1 MPRSAAPARPD
12 RPTLATTNTFYR
24 CHPQGGVDFGQAFK
38 TLGLAVGSTI
48 REIRSAYRRLALET
62 HPDRHPDADYSD
74 AEFKRVR
81 EAYETAK
88 DYAAAGAAAGG
99 GGSGE
104 KAEGGR
110 QGGPQGDGEEAEG
123 GRQGGPQGGEAEG
136 GRQGGP
142 QGGGGQGR
150 EGARARP
157 RESPWHPDD
166 EPPYRRRTVEEI
178 LAEKPSF
185 EALLRCFPSGMA
197 PRGIQRQILSEVHK
211 LLLAGARRIVVSAP
225 TGVGKSAVGAALAQY
240 LETSFV
246 VTSTLH
252 LQDQYARDLDWLRP
266 IKGQRNFECL
276 GIAQEGDR
284 HPASS
289 GSGSGS
295 GRLPRIEAS
304 CYAGRHNDCALAVG
318 IAEFCKSTRMVGGP
332 GADAAADEARCPYD
346 LQRYSALRSAH
357 SLWNYATY
365 LQMTHSEKEY
375 EAHRPWLERNVAIF
389 DEAHNAEEAI
399 IDLIG
404 LEVLRAELDECGL
417 EAPSYD
423 LADLHGVMRMLDDI
437 GGEYERMLR
446 EEKRIQAGRAKPDLR
461 RATHLQEKAD
471 KYSMICDEICLN
483 PANFVVNDPEVDADG
498 SFASVLIK
506 PLSVARYAG
515 SVFRTPVQIFMSA
528 TIHKET
534 FCRSMGFQAD
544 EVAFVDTPKSPFP
557 LESRRVEFL
566 DVAALSSKRPEN
578 EEPVIDEI
586 DRLLTRHAGERGLIL
601 TSSRSRCWN
610 ILEGLSEANRV
621 RVRICHASNKG
632 GMTQEQV
639 IDEHSRTP
647 GSVLLSSSLWKGAD
661 LAGDK
666 SRFQIIAKTPYLN
679 YTEKWARRKK
689 AAEPGWAD
697 AYVLTKVLQGMGRS
711 VRSESDHA
719 ITYVLDSN
727 THSLVNKCAGVIP
740 AAYHDALGISR

>member
-1 MPRSAAPARPD
+1 MPARP
-12 RPTLATTNTFYR
+12 PAATNTFYR
-24 CHPQGGVDFGQAFK
+24 SRLPGGVDFGQAFK

-62 HPDRHPDADYSD
+62 HPDRHPGVDYPD
-74 AEFKRVR
+74 DDFKRVR

-88 DYAAAGAAAGG
+88 DYAAAGSAAGAAAGG
-99 GGSGE
+99 GG
-104 KAEGGR
+104 GG
-110 QGGPQGDGEEAEG
+110 GG
-123 GRQGGPQGGEAEG
+123 GGEAEG
-136 GRQGGP
+136 GRQEGP

-150 EGARARP
+150 EGTSARP

-166 EPPYRRRTVEEI
+166 EPPYRRRTVGEI

-185 EALLRCFPSGMA
+185 EALLRCFPSCMA

-246 VTSTLH
+246 VTSTRH
-252 LQDQYARDLDWLRP
+252 LQDQYARDFDWLRS
-266 IKGQRNFECL
+266 IKGQSNFECR
-276 GIAQEGDR
+276 GIAQDESLRPTG
-284 HPASS
+284 H
-289 GSGSGS
+289 GGG
-295 GRLPRIEAS
+295 GGLPRIEAS
-304 CYAGRHNDCALAVG
+304 CYAGRHNECALTVG
-318 IAEFCKSTRMVGGP
+318 IAEFCRSARMVGGP
-332 GADAAADEARCPYD
+332 GADAAGAAHCPYD

-357 SLWNYATY
+357 SLWNYAMY
-365 LQMTHSEKEY
+365 LQMTHSEREY

-389 DEAHNAEEAI
+389 DEAHNAEGHI
-399 IDLIG
+399 LDSIG

-417 EAPSYD
+417 GAPSYD

-437 GGEYERMLR
+437 GAEYERMLR
-446 EEKRIQAGRAKPDLR
+446 EEKRIQAGRARPDLR
-461 RATHLQEKAD
+461 RATHLQQKAD

-506 PLSVARYAG
+506 PLSVGRYAD

-528 TIHKET
+528 TIHRET
-534 FCRSMGFQAD
+534 FCRSMGFQDD

-578 EEPVIDEI
+578 EAPVIDEI

-601 TSSRSRCWN
+601 TSSKSRCRN
-610 ILEGLSEANRV
+610 ILEGLSEANRG

-647 GSVLLSSSLWKGAD
+647 GSVLLSSSLWQGAD

-679 YTEKWARRKK
+679 YTERWVRRKREV
-689 AAEPGWAD
+689 EPGWAD
-697 AYVLTKVLQGMGRS
+697 AHALTRVLQGMGRS

-727 THSLVNKCAGVIP
+727 THSLVNRCAGVVP
-740 AAYHDALGISR
+740 AAYHDALGIGR

>member
-1 MPRSAAPARPD
+1 M
-12 RPTLATTNTFYR
+12 
-24 CHPQGGVDFGQAFK
+24 H
-38 TLGLAVGSTI
+38 
-48 REIRSAYRRLALET
+48 
-62 HPDRHPDADYSD
+62 
-74 AEFKRVR
+74 

-88 DYAAAGAAAGG
+88 GYAAAGSAAAGG
-99 GGSGE
+99 
-104 KAEGGR
+104 
-110 QGGPQGDGEEAEG
+110 
-123 GRQGGPQGGEAEG
+123 GGEAEG

-266 IKGQRNFECL
+266 IKGQRNFECRW
-276 GIAQEGDR
+276 IAQDEGLR
-284 HPASS
+284 PP
-289 GSGSGS
+289 GGS

-304 CYAGRHNDCALAVG
+304 CYAGRHNDCELAVG
-318 IAEFCKSTRMVGGP
+318 IAEFCKSARMVGGP
-332 GADAAADEARCPYD
+332 GAGAAADEARCPYD

-365 LQMTHSEKEY
+365 LQMTHSEKDY

-417 EAPSYD
+417 GAPSYD

-461 RATHLQEKAD
+461 RAAHLQEKAD
-471 KYSMICDEICLN
+471 KYSVICDEMCLN

-578 EEPVIDEI
+578 EAPVIDEI

-601 TSSRSRCWN
+601 TSSKSRCWN
-610 ILEGLSEANRV
+610 ILEGLSEANRG

-727 THSLVNKCAGVIP
+727 THSLVSKCAGVIP
-740 AAYHDALGISR
+740 AAYHDALGIGR